1 MSFYNSQLSLITFC
15 LLLMQTSFKA
25 IGEKLKMDYKIKLS
39 LSNSLIDAFR
49 SVKVHLTFKYNLKCS
64 E

>member
-1 MSFYNSQLSLITFC
+1 
-15 LLLMQTSFKA
+15 MQTSFKA
-25 IGEKLKMDYKIKLS
+25 IGEKLKKMDYKIKLS

-49 SVKVHLTFKYNLKCS
+49 SVKVHLTFKYNLKCP

>member
-1 MSFYNSQLSLITFC
+1 
-15 LLLMQTSFKA
+15 MQTSFKA